1 MKACGYCGR
10 KNDDELTHCR
20 ECGTEFP
27 APLVPD
33 EVRIGSR
40 LVDLESLEGAFDF
53 HEGFSRPDWKLIWSA
68 VESASHPEDRRDI
81 WNDVVEQWLTRLKGE
96 LGGGYR
102 VIRSKHFILLA
113 DIEMDSA
120 QRLLNSAENAMS
132 SIRNS
137 LNGVVWRG
145 FDGLQVMVFFS
156 EEDDYYQYIS
166 GFYPDGTHPKSGGV
180 HIRNGYSHIALH
192 YSEEVS
198 AAQTVIHELTHHAL
212 NGLDIPLWLNEG
224 VAVVL
229 QKAIG
234 GRTSFSSW
242 QELIDRH
249 HKFWNETQIQH
260 FWAGASFHEP
270 GDAVELSYS
279 LAEILV
285 SLLVKDRDAFL
296 AFIRSAQPADA
307 GQTAA
312 LDCLD
317 ICLGDAVGTF
327 LGEGNWRPQ
336 RKAIKA
342 CWEAERAAT
351 KKSDESSG
359 LKPPPP
365 PSHTSPHHS
374 RTPLPDR

>member
-10 KNDDELTHCR
+10 ENDDELAHCR

-27 APLVPD
+27 APPVLDDARTGP
-33 EVRIGSR
+33 R
-40 LVDLESLEGAFDF
+40 LVDLETLEGAFDF
-53 HEGFSRPDWKLIWSA
+53 HDGFSRPDWKVIWQA
-68 VESASHPEDRRDI
+68 VESATNPEDQSDA
-81 WNDVVEQWLTRLKGE
+81 WADVVGQWLTRLKGE

-102 VIRSKHFILLA
+102 LFRSKHFILLA
-113 DIEMDSA
+113 DIGTEA
-120 QRLLNSAENAMS
+120 AHRLLNSAENALS
-132 SIRNS
+132 SIRES

-145 FDGLQVMVFFS
+145 FDGLQAMIFFS

-166 GFYPDGTHPKSGGV
+166 GFYPDGTHPKSGGI
-180 HIRNGYSHIALH
+180 HINAGYPHIALH
-192 YSEEVS
+192 FDGEVN

-224 VAVVL
+224 MAVVL
-229 QKAIG
+229 QKVIG
-234 GRTSFSSW
+234 GRTSFSAW
-242 QELIDRH
+242 QELTDRH
-249 HKFWNETQIQH
+249 HKFWNEGQIQH
-260 FWAGASFHEP
+260 FWAGTSFHEP

-285 SLLVKDRDAFL
+285 SLLVKDREAFL
-296 AFIRSAQPADA
+296 AFVRSAQLADA

-317 ICLGDAVGTF
+317 ICLGDAMATF

-351 KKSDESSG
+351 KKIDETEG
-359 LKPPPP
+359 A
-365 PSHTSPHHS
+365 
-374 RTPLPDR
+374 